1 MPSIWR
7 EQQQLN
13 APARSDEAR
22 YHTLHNCISPGCLI
36 LSPYSPFKTPELI
49 AKFMKIQVLET
60 DVQADIMQGLEPS
73 HRKQAAEVMYQAP
86 VLLLGLSLAARRF
99 HVYLFIL
106 FELLVDLSQGRNLLA
121 SGS

>member
-1 MPSIWR
+1 
-7 EQQQLN
+7 
-13 APARSDEAR
+13 
-22 YHTLHNCISPGCLI
+22 
-36 LSPYSPFKTPELI
+36 
-49 AKFMKIQVLET
+49 MKIQVLET

-86 VLLLGLSLAARRF
+86 VLLLGLSLAARHF

>member
-1 MPSIWR
+1 
-7 EQQQLN
+7 
-13 APARSDEAR
+13 
-22 YHTLHNCISPGCLI
+22 
-36 LSPYSPFKTPELI
+36 
-49 AKFMKIQVLET
+49 MKIQVLEP

-73 HRKQAAEVMYQAP
+73 HRNQAAEEMYQAP
-86 VLLLGLSLAARRF
+86 VLLLGLSLSARRF